1 MNIYETT
8 FIVNPHSDDASIERQ
23 VTAVT
28 DIIKQAGGE
37 IIRENLMGTRR
48 LAYPI
53 ENLTQGYFANFIFKG
68 PSSVLPVMERHFK
81 LEDPYVRYL
90 LIRFDGDPRLLDP
103 TFEPIPF
110 ADLRHGRGG
119 RGDRDDDREERSER
133 GERPFRGGRRPE
145 GGGRRPE
152 RSDGPRRE
160 HDDSRPR
167 PAAAPDRPSAP
178 DKPARPSEDNEL

>member
-1 MNIYETT
+1 MHIYETT

-23 VTAVT
+23 VAAVT
-28 DIIKQAGGE
+28 DIIKAAGGK

-53 ENLTQGYFANFIFKG
+53 NNLTQGYYANFIFEA
-68 PSSVLPVMERHFK
+68 PASVLPQMERHFK

-103 TFEPIPF
+103 TFEPTPF
-110 ADLRHGRGG
+110 ADLRHGGRG
-119 RGDRDDDREERSER
+119 RGDRDDDRDERPER
-133 GERPFRGGRRPE
+133 GDRPFRGGRRPE

-152 RSDGPRRE
+152 RGDYRGRDHDDDRPRRSS
-160 HDDSRPR
+160 DD
-167 PAAAPDRPSAP
+167 D
-178 DKPARPSEDNEL
+178 EL

>member
-1 MNIYETT
+1 VNIYETT

-28 DIIKQAGGE
+28 DIIKQAGGK

-53 ENLTQGYFANFIFKG
+53 NNLTQGYYANFIFEA
-68 PSSVLPVMERHFK
+68 PATVLPQIERHFK

-103 TFEPIPF
+103 AFEPIPF
-110 ADLRHGRGG
+110 ADLRHGG
-119 RGDRDDDREERSER
+119 RGRDDERDERSER

-152 RSDGPRRE
+152 RGDFRGRDHDDDRPRRPDFE
-160 HDDSRPR
+160 SGGDSATPIRR
-167 PAAAPDRPSAP
+167 
-178 DKPARPSEDNEL
+178 KSEDDEL